1 MSNIRDS
8 VDKHAAGHTYSGHVP
23 EYLTTDE
30 LDGKLLLELER
41 DSRRSYR
48 EIASRLGV
56 SPSTIMT
63 RIQRLQQSKVIKGY
77 YASLDHIRLGY
88 DLTALTEI
96 IVSKGKLLEM
106 EREIAK
112 LPGVCAVYD
121 ITGATDGMVVAKFKD
136 REELSRFTKS
146 LLAMPFVERTN
157 THVVLTTVKED
168 FRLPP

>member
-1 MSNIRDS
+1 MSERRDAM
-8 VDKHAAGHTYSGHVP
+8 DKHAPRTLSRSRAP
-23 EYLTTDE
+23 ERLTTDE
-30 LDGKLLLELER
+30 LDEKVILELER

-63 RIQRLQQSKVIKGY
+63 RIQRLEQRQLIKGY
-77 YASLDHIRLGY
+77 YASLDHVLLGY
-88 DLTALTEI
+88 DLTAITEI
-96 IVSKGKLLEM
+96 MVSKGKLLEM
-106 EREIAK
+106 EEEIAK

-121 ITGATDGMVVAKFKD
+121 ITGETDGMVVAKFRD
-136 REELSRFTKS
+136 REALSRFTKS